1 MIKQRGFSLI
11 ELIIVVVILS
21 LLAVTALPR
30 FLNVTEQAED
40 AAVEGVAGGFAA
52 AVGLVR
58 AQWEIEGR
66 PKGSAAFI
74 TMDSTK
80 VSVNSFG
87 FPTAINGGTNQTPA
101 NMTPSACQTVFND
114 IIQSPVRSVI
124 NNQDAS
130 NARYYVGVNNTTGTT
145 DNGDVFLLCTY
156 HLVATLKLDATT
168 GIPVGSVDLTTGNS
182 FSYNAAT
189 GQVRVYSNNS

>member
-30 FLNVTEQAED
+30 FLNVSEQAED
-40 AAVEGVAGGFAA
+40 AAVAGVAGGFAA

-66 PKGSAAFI
+66 PKGTSAFI

-80 VSVNSFG
+80 VSVNEFG
-87 FPTAINGGTNQTPA
+87 FPTAINGGSNQTPA
-101 NMTPSACQTVFND
+101 NMTPAACQTVFND

-124 NNQDAS
+124 SNQDAR
-130 NARYYVGVNNTTGTT
+130 NVRYYISVSNTPGTT
-145 DNGDVFLLCTY
+145 DNGDQFLLCTY
-156 HLVATLKLDATT
+156 HLVATLRLNEST
-168 GIPVGSVDLTTGNS
+168 GVPIGTVDLTTGNS

-189 GQVRVYSNNS
+189 GQIQVYSNNT

>member
-1 MIKQRGFSLI
+1 MTKQRGFSLI

-30 FLNVTEQAED
+30 FLNVSEQAED

-66 PKGSAAFI
+66 PKGTNAYI

-80 VSVNSFG
+80 VSINKFG
-87 FPTAINGGTNQTPA
+87 FPTANSGSTNYTAA
-101 NMTPSACQTVFND
+101 NMTPAACQEVFND
-114 IIQSPVRSVI
+114 IIQSPVRSVLR
-124 NNQDAS
+124 NQDAR
-130 NARYYVGVNNTTGTT
+130 NVRYYIGLGASGVT
-145 DNGDVFLLCTY
+145 DNGDAFVECTY
-156 HLVATLKLDATT
+156 HLVATLRLDDATGLPNGT
-168 GIPVGSVDLTTGNS
+168 VDATVGNS

-189 GQVRVYSNNS
+189 GQIQVYSNNS